1 MIIIVT
7 RPEIAAVLHL
17 RWAFE
22 TDLKIFR
29 DYEALQ
35 AFQAIVAHD
44 TRVIALD
51 PLFAA
56 TSRGA
61 TLIARVKA
69 DSRLAAAD
77 LRLLLLDDLAK
88 VTDVRAPVPSFETTI
103 LALSRPLDSCGT
115 RRSARFLIAPDAP
128 AVINGVR
135 SRLVDLSTTGVQLI
149 SPDRLRPDQ
158 AIRLTLVNDEFESR
172 MRAVVAWCTFQA
184 IGQAPSYRAGAVFV
198 ESDQRVIEGYCR
210 RYGLDANQAIFTPA
224 APKSSDSSSLIV
236 TAAEAAINRAGQ
248 RPANQ
253 PRQ

>member
-1 MIIIVT
+1 MIIVVT
-7 RPEIAAVLHL
+7 RPEIAAVLESS
-17 RWAFE
+17 WAFE
-22 TDLKIFR
+22 PDVRIFR

-35 AFQAIVAHD
+35 AFQAIVADD

-61 TLIARVKA
+61 TLIARVRA
-69 DSRLAAAD
+69 DNRLAAAD

-88 VTDVRAPVPSFETTI
+88 VTDVRAPVASFETTV

-115 RRSARFLIAPDAP
+115 RRTARFLIAPDAP

-158 AIRLTLVNDEFESR
+158 AIRLTLVNDELESR

-184 IGQAPSYRAGAVFV
+184 IGPSPVYRAGAAFV

-210 RYGLDANQAIFTPA
+210 RYGLDADRGFVIPDS
-224 APKSSDSSSLIV
+224 PKSSDRSRLIV
-236 TAAEAAINRAGQ
+236 TATEAVINRAGP
-248 RPANQ
+248 RTANQ
-253 PRQ
+253 PR